1 MGNVYYTKIRNLE
14 NALNSPYFARI
25 DFTEKKHSDLQ
36 KIYIGKTNI
45 FDDDLNVAVADWR
58 APISSLYYDGELGE
72 VEYHCLDG
80 TIQGNLSL
88 KRRYEIENGALI
100 DYNDIE
106 VALADKI
113 LEDVLSENSDARL
126 KNIVSTIQREQNQ
139 IIRANMFKPIIVQG
153 CAGSGKTTVAL
164 HRIAYLVYTYEK
176 EFKPEDFLIIGPNK
190 FFLNYISN
198 VLPDL
203 GVDYVRQE
211 TFEEFG
217 RSFIRDKI
225 HIESG
230 NFNLQKLVDGKE
242 DNTGL
247 VSITKFK
254 SSLRWKDYL
263 DEALKNYNETYLPKQ
278 DFILDEKIAILYED
292 LQKIF
297 LDGMERIPLEDRVK
311 RLKEYMIHKTSEYY
325 KKEISDYIKS
335 LGKINLTKIYQRMI
349 NSSDLARYT
358 EYASLIQEDFN
369 KRFAKKTVQYEDL
382 APLMYLR
389 FRLSSPQERFQL
401 KHIIIDEA
409 QDFGEF
415 QFVTLY
421 EILNRNKSM
430 TILGDL
436 AQGIYMYRGTENWQR
451 INDVVFHNEAQIL
464 YLEKSYRTTSNIMNE
479 ANQVLSKM
487 KDKIGVKLGVPVSRK
502 GSVPEYKK
510 VQSFDEKIK
519 VIREFIQD
527 FKRRGFQNI
536 GIISRTSQASQEIY
550 EGLKEENAELILE
563 NMEQFKGGITVVSSY
578 YSKGLEFDCVI
589 ITDYEKYQDNLLDN
603 KLLYIA
609 MTRSMHELKMISL

>member
-1 MGNVYYTKIRNLE
+1 M
-14 NALNSPYFARI
+14 
-25 DFTEKKHSDLQ
+25 
-36 KIYIGKTNI
+36 
-45 FDDDLNVAVADWR
+45 
-58 APISSLYYDGELGE
+58 
-72 VEYHCLDG
+72 
-80 TIQGNLSL
+80 
-88 KRRYEIENGALI
+88 
-100 DYNDIE
+100 
-106 VALADKI
+106 ALADKI